1 MEITKEV
8 KHRIFVLNDYAVVKR
23 EETFI
28 KEGTRIVSREIVDKT
43 YNPDS
48 NLPSSDS
55 KLKLICDIHFK
66 DTIKNTWMKL
76 DDSEKNNYR

>member
-1 MEITKEV
+1 MEITKEL
-8 KHRIFVLNDYAVVKR
+8 KHAIFVLNDYVVVKR
-23 EETFI
+23 EVTLI
-28 KEGTRIVSREIVDKT
+28 KEDSRIVSRKNNDKT

-48 NLPSSDS
+48 DLPLSDS
-55 KLKLICDIHFK
+55 KLKLICDIHFT

>member
-1 MEITKEV
+1 LEITKEV
-8 KHRIFVLNDYAVVKR
+8 KHGIFVLNDYAVVKR
-23 EETFI
+23 EVTFI
-28 KEGTRIVSREIVDKT
+28 KEGTKIVSREIVNKT

-48 NLPSSDS
+48 DLPLSES
-55 KLKLICDIHFK
+55 KLKLICDIHFT

>member
-1 MEITKEV
+1 LEITKEL
-8 KHRIFVLNDYAVVKR
+8 KHAIFVLNDYAVVKR
-23 EETFI
+23 EVTLI
-28 KEGTRIVSREIVDKT
+28 KEDSRIVSRKNNDKT

-48 NLPSSDS
+48 DLPLSDS
-55 KLKLICDIHFK
+55 KLKLICDIHFT

>member
-1 MEITKEV
+1 MEITKEL
-8 KHRIFVLNDYAVVKR
+8 KHAIFVLNDYAVVKR
-23 EETFI
+23 EVTLI
-28 KEGTRIVSREIVDKT
+28 KEDSRIVSRKNNDKT

-48 NLPSSDS
+48 DLPLSDS
-55 KLKLICDIHFK
+55 KLKLICDIHFT